1 MLQWL
6 FQKKELMTTFDHKAY
21 LDATGKLTTVG
32 IPFKIKTFNA
42 YASGG
47 RTRGTVGT
55 FGENIDN
62 STQYYIYVLKKDFDR
77 AAYAIN
83 QRNF

>member
-1 MLQWL
+1 MFAWI
-6 FQKKELMTTFDHKAY
+6 FQKRELMTTFDKKAY
-21 LDATGKLTTVG
+21 LAATDKLTTAG

-47 RTRGTVGT
+47 RSHGRMGT
-55 FGENIDN
+55 FGENLDS
-62 STQYYIYVLKKDFDR
+62 STQYYIYVKKKDMEQ
-77 AAYAIN
+77 AAYVIN